1 MQEQVN
7 SGDPAEFPRHAHRK
21 VVSFPGSGR
30 GSAVLIFLL
39 YFVGE
44 DWKVRPVR
52 FERYGL
58 CGTAASALAYIVIP
72 GV

>member
-1 MQEQVN
+1 M
-7 SGDPAEFPRHAHRK
+7 
-21 VVSFPGSGR
+21 
-30 GSAVLIFLL
+30 VLMFLL

-44 DWKVRPVR
+44 DWKVRPAR
-52 FERYGL
+52 FDRFGL